1 VVDAV
6 PPPVVS
12 VGSEVRRLE
21 VIVPKVGLTI
31 TEMEV
36 AQWLKA
42 VGDRVEE
49 GEVLV
54 ELEADKSLVSVEAP
68 TSGTLMQILVDE
80 GAETEVGATLGIIT
94 PS

>member
-1 VVDAV
+1 M

>member
-1 VVDAV
+1 
-6 PPPVVS
+6 
-12 VGSEVRRLE
+12 LE